1 MTRQSHTFR
10 NPRKRT
16 TRNPLDLRTFAAM
29 TRQSHTFRNPRK
41 RTPRFAAMPRQSH
54 TFRNPRFADVR
65 GHATIFVE
73 VRGITIFAGLEGG
86 LPIARVEYVYKT
98 IPPSPTTTKSI
109 FKTFPN
115 SKKIYKF
122 TVTRFCKC
130 QF

>member
-1 MTRQSHTFR
+1 MPRQSHTFR

-29 TRQSHTFRNPRK
+29 PRQSHTFRNPRK

-54 TFRNPRFADVR
+54 TFRNPRKRTPRFADVR

-86 LPIARVEYVYKT
+86 Y
-98 IPPSPTTTKSI
+98 
-109 FKTFPN
+109 
-115 SKKIYKF
+115 
-122 TVTRFCKC
+122 
-130 QF
+130 

>member
-29 TRQSHTFRNPRK
+29 PRQSHTFRNPRK
-41 RTPRFAAMPRQSH
+41 RT
-54 TFRNPRFADVR
+54 PRFADVR

-86 LPIARVEYVYKT
+86 Y
-98 IPPSPTTTKSI
+98 
-109 FKTFPN
+109 
-115 SKKIYKF
+115 
-122 TVTRFCKC
+122 
-130 QF
+130 